1 MRSTVLLALAP
12 LAFMTFSGAAH
23 AAPTERVTFYC
34 QSGGADCCPAV
45 MAAYVRGGP
54 ITLVK
59 RGAAVY
65 RDGLIDCGAGHGGA
79 LRVRG

>member
-12 LAFMTFSGAAH
+12 LTFFTFAGAAQ

-34 QSGGADCCPAV
+34 QSGGAACCPNV
-45 MAAYVRGGP
+45 MSTYVRGGP

-65 RDGLIDCGAGHGGA
+65 RDGLISCGSGGA